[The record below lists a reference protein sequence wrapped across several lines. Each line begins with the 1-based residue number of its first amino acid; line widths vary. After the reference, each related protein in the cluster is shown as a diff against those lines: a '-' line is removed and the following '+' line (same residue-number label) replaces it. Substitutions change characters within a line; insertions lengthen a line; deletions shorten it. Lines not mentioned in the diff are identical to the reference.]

1 VDETDVTPSLTSDGD
16 AEQGPDEPSPP
27 TPPQVTVVVV
37 QRPDEAEEA
46 LPRSPPRSHP
56 EEVTRVPRPPTP
68 PRRSRETSAQT
79 KFDERPSLSPLPALT
94 PRKTWP
100 PSRTAAHALIAEESN
115 DDEDDEEDEMTYLRV
130 QSLTHLR
137 PLRLLLLA
145 HDESKNRNDDGDKY
159 SQQTRSRG
167 NAWTVRVRSYRHP
180 HVL

>member
-1 VDETDVTPSLTSDGD
+1 MKQTSHPHLPQMGMPSRARTCH
-16 AEQGPDEPSPP
+16 
-27 TPPQVTVVVV
+27 
-37 QRPDEAEEA
+37 R
-46 LPRSPPRSHP
+46 PPRLLKSLQLSL
-56 EEVTRVPRPPTP
+56 RRGVPRPPTP

-79 KFDERPSLSPLPALT
+79 KFDERPPLSPLPALT